1 MVLITMLQRDQA
13 DREARFSRNCKLAV
27 RLCPSDAD
35 FACKAHARSATAM
48 AGELSPVY
56 HSGKDSQHFLAY
68 EGQSGSKDR
77 GDPEVV
83 EYLRVH
89 LRLD

>member
-1 MVLITMLQRDQA
+1 MLQRDQA

-27 RLCPSDAD
+27 RVCPYDAD
-35 FACKAHARSATAM
+35 FIRKAHARSATAM
-48 AGELSPVY
+48 AGWLFVFCY
-56 HSGKDSQHFLAY
+56 RNAKDSHRFLAY

-83 EYLRVH
+83 
-89 LRLD
+89 

>member
-1 MVLITMLQRDQA
+1 VLVILITMFQRDQA

-27 RLCPSDAD
+27 GFCTSDAD
-35 FACKAHARSATAM
+35 FIRKAHARSATAM
-48 AGELSPVY
+48 AGWLFVFCY
-56 HSGKDSQHFLAY
+56 RNAKDSQRFIAY

-83 EYLRVH
+83 
-89 LRLD
+89 